1 MTLSNAM
8 TKEDIY
14 PMLVDMLHEMF
25 ELDRSKITPDANLY
39 SDLDIDSIDAGV
51 PILAGVV
58 QVDWVIDYGRQCF
71 DLPPV
76 FLGIHAL
83 KFQRIIILEKP
94 FTLELVHEPAKSCL
108 TFKITLRV
116 GTHTSGRVMFGAADV

>member
-1 MTLSNAM
+1 MALSNGM

-14 PMLVDMLHEMF
+14 PTLVDMLHQMF
-25 ELDRSKITPDANLY
+25 ELDKAKITLDANLY
-39 SDLDIDSIDAGV
+39 SDLDIASIDAGV

-76 FLGIHAL
+76 FLGFHAL
-83 KFQRIIILEKP
+83 KFQRITIPEKP

-108 TFKITLRV
+108 SFKITSRL

>member
-1 MTLSNAM
+1 LFYF
-8 TKEDIY
+8 DGHF
-14 PMLVDMLHEMF
+14 P
-25 ELDRSKITPDANLY
+25 
-39 SDLDIDSIDAGV
+39 GV

-58 QVDWVIDYGRQCF
+58 QIHWVIAYGRQCF

-83 KFQRIIILEKP
+83 KFQRIITPEKP

-108 TFKITLRV
+108 SFKITSRI
-116 GTHTSGRVMFGAADV
+116 GTHTSGRVMFGASDV